1 MTQASPGDTVRI
13 HYTGRFP
20 DGATFDSSR
29 EREPLEFRLGAGEII
44 AGLDEAIAG
53 MSVGDTGVVNIPADK
68 AYGPHQPEAVQT
80 IPRET
85 IPSHIALEPGL
96 RLQAER
102 PDGATIA
109 LTVVEIGEDGVKV
122 DANHPLAGRDLV
134 FEIELLEVV

>member
-29 EREPLEFRLGAGEII
+29 GREPLEFRLGAGEII
-44 AGLDEAIAG
+44 PGLDEAIAG
-53 MSVGDTGVVNIPADK
+53 MSVGDTGVVSVPADK
-68 AYGPHQPEAVQT
+68 AYGAHQPEAVQN
-80 IPRET
+80 IPRES
-85 IPSHIALEPGL
+85 IPSHIALEPGI

-109 LTVVEIGEDGVKV
+109 LTIVEISEDEVKV
-122 DANHPLAGRDLV
+122 DANHPLAGHDLV
-134 FEIELLEVV
+134 FEVELVAVV